1 MRIELLNPDNG
12 GAGYYVA
19 QLEEPETT
27 VVPWGWDWYPDIDI
41 WCETTFGQEDLWGQ
55 EPLSGWKRMR
65 NKYFFVEE
73 NQLTCFILRWL

>member
-19 QLEEPETT
+19 QLEEPDTS
-27 VVPWGWDWYPDIDI
+27 PIWGWDWYPDIDI